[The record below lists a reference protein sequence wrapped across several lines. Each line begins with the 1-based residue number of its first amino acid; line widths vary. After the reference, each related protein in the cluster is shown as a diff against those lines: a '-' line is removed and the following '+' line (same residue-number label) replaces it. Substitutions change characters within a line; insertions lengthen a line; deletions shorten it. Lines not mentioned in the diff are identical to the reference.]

1 MAIDTYNEAVMK
13 KTGLFLII
21 LGISLILAPT
31 RSVAFTKDKL
41 SAAGFLTFKSKEDA
55 PDFTLK
61 DVGNKPVNLKTY
73 QGKIVLLSFWT
84 TWCPSCRKEMPSLIE
99 LYDTLKNEGLVVLG
113 INVGQHKEIVKKY
126 MEAKKVAFPV
136 LCDTDGSVE
145 KQYKVGG
152 HPTHV
157 LIDKQG
163 KMIGKTLGA
172 RNWMNSKN
180 RHLIQSL
187 LLDDQEK

>member
-1 MAIDTYNEAVMK
+1 
-13 KTGLFLII
+13 
-21 LGISLILAPT
+21 
-31 RSVAFTKDKL
+31 
-41 SAAGFLTFKSKEDA
+41 
-55 PDFTLK
+55 
-61 DVGNKPVNLKTY
+61 
-73 QGKIVLLSFWT
+73 
-84 TWCPSCRKEMPSLIE
+84 MPSLIE

-126 MEAKKVAFPV
+126 MEAKKITFPV

-145 KQYKVGG
+145 KQYKVGA

-172 RNWMNSKN
+172 RNWMSSKN
-180 RHLIQSL
+180 HHLIQSL